1 MFSPLTLC
9 PVLLLGS
16 WPLLSIS
23 SVPVSA
29 PTTGQAEA
37 GLVRGH
43 RGEGEAGLR
52 GLHLVLLTQ

>member
-9 PVLLLGS
+9 PVLLLGF

-29 PTTGQAEA
+29 PPLARPGP
-37 GLVRGH
+37 GLYGATAARARPGC
-43 RGEGEAGLR
+43 AAFAAYY
-52 GLHLVLLTQ
+52 